1 MGCTIKDI
9 ARDTNLSLATISKYL
24 NGKKILPE
32 NQKLIEESIKR
43 LGYIPNKQAQMLRSR
58 RTNTIC
64 ILLPVISDYF
74 WGSICSFVE
83 EYMQRHNYSTIISTY
98 DPAQQ
103 DQSEVYRH
111 LVSIQVEGVIVVSL
125 NLQSTNL
132 FKLLNSNNIPY
143 IYLDQVMTEPAGD
156 SVTSDN
162 CYSAYRTTKY
172 LLDRGHRRIGV
183 IGGDIDSYTTSERIR
198 GFRTACREFSV
209 PNEDQL
215 IMCGDFTAGTAA
227 KLFKKLMCMPN
238 PPTAVFLLGYFMT
251 VAAIQQLDNMSIR
264 IPEDL
269 SLISFDDDEIFSAFD
284 PPISVVVQDL
294 AQMGAEASRLLLQRI
309 RGDYS
314 DFPRTKIIKT
324 HFIERSSV
332 RSLPCKQDES
342 TTT

>member
-1 MGCTIKDI
+1 MGTTIKDI

-32 NQKLIEESIKR
+32 NQKLIEESIER

-74 WGSICSFVE
+74 WGSICSYVE

-98 DPAQQ
+98 DPSSQ

-111 LVSIQVEGVIVVSL
+111 LVSAQVEGVIIVSL
-125 NLQSTNL
+125 DLQRSNL
-132 FKLLNSNNIPY
+132 FTLLKSNNIPY

-162 CYSAYRTTKY
+162 CYSAYCTTKY
-172 LLDRGHRRIGV
+172 LLERGHRRVGV
-183 IGGDIDSYTTSERIR
+183 IGGDIDSYTTIERIR
-198 GFRTACREFSV
+198 GFRSACREFSI
-209 PNEDQL
+209 PEQDQ
-215 IMCGDFTAGTAA
+215 IVMCGDFTAETSG
-227 KLFKKLMCMPN
+227 KLFKKLMSQQN

-251 VAAIQQLDNMSIR
+251 VSAIQQLDNLSIR

-294 AQMGAEASRLLLQRI
+294 AQMGTEASRLLLKRI
-309 RGDYS
+309 QGDYS

-332 RSLPCKQDES
+332 RDLSK
-342 TTT
+342 